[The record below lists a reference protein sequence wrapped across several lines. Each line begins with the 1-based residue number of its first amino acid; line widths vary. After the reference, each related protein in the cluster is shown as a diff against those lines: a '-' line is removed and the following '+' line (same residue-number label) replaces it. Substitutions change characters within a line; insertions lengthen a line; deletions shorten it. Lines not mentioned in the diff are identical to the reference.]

1 MRYSQ
6 QPCRETCPCVFL
18 AKITCSFGLF
28 CWNSTVNWHSKFMLG
43 LPLVSSLHY
52 WKTILYVGMHQYCT
66 KAVPFDAQLIS
77 DLSPT
82 VNFSFCLHCPGNW
95 ELHFVIAFTSHGF
108 IRSEKILSGLKLQPS
123 HQFRIYRMHFSCIM
137 IIQVIYKSKE
147 N

>member
-1 MRYSQ
+1 MYSQ
-6 QPCRETCPCVFL
+6 QPCPETCPCVFWQKL
-18 AKITCSFGLF
+18 PVHLVYFAGKSLQIDTASLFTAGLQLTLLKDH
-28 CWNSTVNWHSKFMLG
+28 TVCG
-43 LPLVSSLHY
+43 Y
-52 WKTILYVGMHQYCT
+52 MHQYCI
-66 KAVPFDAQLIS
+66 KAVPFNAQLIS

-108 IRSEKILSGLKLQPS
+108 IRSEKILSGLKKLQPS